1 MVKPFVALFALLVFT
16 ALPALAQT
24 AVTKETANAYFTNC
38 LNQPSPT
45 GMSDQTK
52 QYMCACTAARMQ
64 QSMTVE
70 DIRTMAQQSQAGRNA
85 TNKMIINVYAPCIE
99 YPARDH
105 YYSTCMS
112 NPQSQN
118 LTKNVQG
125 MCTCLGNQVSGYLKQ
140 NAQKEFSRIL
150 KRTPN
155 ITDPM
160 QALTSDPAFTQ
171 FAQSKMTG
179 CIR

>member
-1 MVKPFVALFALLVFT
+1 MVKSVVALIALLIFT
-16 ALPALAQT
+16 IPAAQAQT
-24 AVTKETANAYFTNC
+24 KISPEMANAYFNNC
-38 LNQPSPT
+38 LNQPAQ
-45 GMSDQTK
+45 GMSAETK
-52 QYMCACTAARMQ
+52 QYMCACTSAQMQ
-64 QSMTVE
+64 KSMTVE

-105 YYSTCMS
+105 YYSTCMN
-112 NPQSQN
+112 NPQSKS
-118 LTKNVQG
+118 LTSNVQG
-125 MCTCLGNQVSGYLKQ
+125 LCSCLGNQVATYLKQ
-140 NAQKEFSRIL
+140 NASTEFARIL

-160 QALTSDPAFTQ
+160 QALTSDPAFTRY
-171 FAQSKMTG
+171 AQSKMVG